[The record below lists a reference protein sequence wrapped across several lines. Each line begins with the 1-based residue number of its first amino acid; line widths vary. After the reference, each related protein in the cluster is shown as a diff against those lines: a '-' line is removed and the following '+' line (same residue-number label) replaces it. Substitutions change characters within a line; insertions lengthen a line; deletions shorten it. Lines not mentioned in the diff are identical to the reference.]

1 MIMIFKLTV
10 ARRVSSDP
18 GASNKTYVS
27 NFQIKPVH
35 ISPVQPTF
43 LANKKRKFFPQLEI
57 DLWNLLPKVVVG
69 VGVFL
74 RFQGRLDKFME

>member
-1 MIMIFKLTV
+1 MIFKLTV
-10 ARRVSSDP
+10 ARRVSSDA

-57 DLWNLLPKVVVG
+57 DLWNFCQRWL
-69 VGVFL
+69 
-74 RFQGRLDKFME
+74 